1 MDIYKDYDI
10 KGKRVSPETA
20 RQIRSQ
26 LNKNHNEHALDKLK
40 STDNNRDYKL
50 KMELEQLMYELN
62 KVSKK

>member
-1 MDIYKDYDI
+1 MDIYKDYDN

-20 RQIRSQ
+20 RQIRLQ
-26 LNKNHNEHALDKLK
+26 LNKKHNEHALNKFN
-40 STDNNRDYKL
+40 STENNRDYQL